1 MIRADHPVQTGM
13 RIAQMTWKTPLRASV
28 AAAFAALLSTAAQA
42 GPTLDQVRARGLV
55 TCGIHTGNAGMALP
69 DSRGEW
75 RGLEVDLCRGL
86 AVAIF
91 NDITKVRFQ
100 PHTAST
106 RFTALGSG
114 EIDVLI
120 RGSTQTMLRDT
131 TLGLRHVTT
140 YFYDGHGFMVRA
152 NMGVRQVRELNGATV
167 CLIQGT
173 TNEQITADYFRSI
186 NVPFR
191 PVVFER
197 TDQAAAA
204 LQAGRCDAFGTDA
217 SQLASVRSTMQTPRD
232 WSVLPERFSKEPYA
246 AYVRRGDD
254 DWFEL
259 VRWYTTA
266 VIEAEEQGI
275 TAANA
280 EQMRR
285 TSTNPNTRRLLGV
298 TPELGQAL
306 KLDPAWAYNVIRAI
320 GNYGELYERH
330 MGENTPVALP
340 RGQNNLWNNGG
351 LMYALPMR

>member
-1 MIRADHPVQTGM
+1 MIGTTSLR
-13 RIAQMTWKTPLRASV
+13 MTL
-28 AAAFAALLSTAAQA
+28 AAALVAVTGAVAQA
-42 GPTLDQVRARGLV
+42 GPTLDQIRARGLLV
-55 TCGIHTGNAGMALP
+55 CGIHTGNAGMALP

-75 RGLEVDLCRGL
+75 QGLEVDLCRGL

-91 NDITKVRFQ
+91 NDPTKIRFQ

-120 RGSTQTMLRDT
+120 RGSTQTMIRDT
-131 TLGLRHVTT
+131 TLGLRHVVT
-140 YFYDGHGFMVRA
+140 YFYDGHGFMVR
-152 NMGVRQVRELNGATV
+152 NSLGVRQVRELNGATI

-173 TNEQITADYFRSI
+173 TNEQVTADYFRSI

-217 SQLASVRSTMQTPRD
+217 SQLAATRSTMQNPRE
-232 WSVLPERFSKEPYA
+232 WTVLPERFSKEPYA

-266 VIEAEEQGI
+266 LLEAEEQGV
-275 TAANA
+275 TRANA
-280 EQMRR
+280 EEMRR
-285 TSTNPNTRRLLGV
+285 TTTNPNTRRLLGV
-298 TPELGQAL
+298 TPELGQAI
-306 KLDPAWAYNVIRAI
+306 KLDPLWVYNVVRAI
-320 GNYGELYERH
+320 GNYGEIYERN

-340 RGQNNLWNNGG
+340 RGPNNLWTNGG
-351 LMYALPMR
+351 LMYPLPMR

>member
-1 MIRADHPVQTGM
+1 MKWDRSIRA
-13 RIAQMTWKTPLRASV
+13 AL
-28 AAAFAALLSTAAQA
+28 AAACVAFFGTAAQA
-42 GPTLDQVRARGLV
+42 GPTLDQVRARGTLV
-55 TCGIHTGNAGMALP
+55 CGIHTGVAGFALP
-69 DSRGEW
+69 DSRGTW
-75 RGLEVDLCRGL
+75 QGLDVDLCRGL

-91 NDITKVRFQ
+91 NDATKVRFV
-100 PHTAST
+100 PMSSST

-114 EIDVLI
+114 EIDVLF
-120 RGSTQTMLRDT
+120 RTSTQTMLRDT

-140 YFYDGHGFMVRA
+140 YFFDGHGFLIR
-152 NMGVRQVRELNGATV
+152 NSLGVRQVREMNGATI

-173 TNEQITADYFRSI
+173 TNEQVTADYFRSV

-204 LQAGRCDAFGTDA
+204 LQAGRCDSFGSDA
-217 SQLASVRSTMQTPRD
+217 SQLAAVRSTMQNPRE
-232 WSVLPERFSKEPYA
+232 WTVLPERFSKEPYG

-259 VRWYTTA
+259 VRWYTTSI
-266 VIEAEEQGI
+266 IEAEEQGV

-298 TPELGQAL
+298 TPELGQAV
-306 KLDPAWAYNVIRAI
+306 KLDPLWAYNVIRAI
-320 GNYGELYERH
+320 GNYGELYERT

-340 RGQNNLWNNGG
+340 RGPNNLWTNGG

>member
-1 MIRADHPVQTGM
+1 MKWNRS
-13 RIAQMTWKTPLRASV
+13 LRAAL
-28 AAAFAALLSTAAQA
+28 AAACVMLFGAAAQA
-42 GPTLDQVRARGLV
+42 GPTLDQVRARGTLV
-55 TCGIHTGNAGMALP
+55 CGIHTGVAGFALP
-69 DSRGEW
+69 DSRGIW
-75 RGLEVDLCRGL
+75 QGLDVDFCRGL

-91 NDITKVRFQ
+91 NDVTKVRFV
-100 PHTAST
+100 PLSSST

-114 EIDVLI
+114 EIDVLF
-120 RGSTQTMLRDT
+120 RTSTQTMLRDT

-140 YFYDGHGFMVRA
+140 YFFDGHGFLIR
-152 NMGVRQVRELNGATV
+152 NSLGVSQVREMNGATI

-173 TNEQITADYFRSI
+173 TNEQVTADYFRSV

-204 LQAGRCDAFGTDA
+204 LQAGRCDSFGSDA
-217 SQLASVRSTMQTPRD
+217 SQLAAVRSTMQNPRD
-232 WSVLPERFSKEPYA
+232 WTVLPERFSKEPYG

-259 VRWYTTA
+259 IRWYTTSI
-266 VIEAEEQGI
+266 IEAEEQGI

-306 KLDPAWAYNVIRAI
+306 RLDPLWAYNVIRAI
-320 GNYGELYERH
+320 GNYGELYERT

-340 RGQNNLWNNGG
+340 RGPNNLWLNGG
-351 LMYALPMR
+351 LIYALPMR

>member
-1 MIRADHPVQTGM
+1 MLKQG
-13 RIAQMTWKTPLRASV
+13 LV
-28 AAAFAALLSTAAQA
+28 AAALAVSAFLGAAPAIA
-42 GPTLDQVRARGLV
+42 GPVMDGIRARGVLN
-55 TCGIHTGNAGMALP
+55 CGINTGVAGFALP

-75 RGLEVDLCRGL
+75 QGLDVDLCRGL

-91 NDITKVRFQ
+91 NDITKVRFV
-100 PHTAST
+100 PLSSST

-114 EIDVLI
+114 EVDVLF
-120 RGSTQTMLRDT
+120 RTSTQTMLRDI

-140 YFYDGHGFMVRA
+140 YFYDGHGFLVRNA
-152 NMGVRQVRELNGATV
+152 LGVSRVREMNGATI

-173 TNEQITADYFRSI
+173 TNEQVTADYFRSV

-204 LQAGRCDAFGTDA
+204 LQAGRCDSFGSDA
-217 SQLASVRSTMQTPRD
+217 SQLAAVRSTMQNPRD
-232 WSVLPERFSKEPYA
+232 WTVLPERFSKEPYA
-246 AYVRRGDD
+246 AYIRRGDD
-254 DWFEL
+254 DWFDL

-275 TAANA
+275 TRANA
-280 EQMRR
+280 EEMRR

-306 KLDPAWAYNVIRAI
+306 RLDPAWAYNVIRAI
-320 GNYGELYERH
+320 GNYGELYERT
-330 MGENTPVALP
+330 MGESTPVALP
-340 RGQNNLWNNGG
+340 RGPNNLWTNGG

>member
-1 MIRADHPVQTGM
+1 MMWNRAIRG
-13 RIAQMTWKTPLRASV
+13 
-28 AAAFAALLSTAAQA
+28 ALLAACVFVFATAAQA
-42 GPTLDQVRARGLV
+42 GPTMDQIRARGTLV
-55 TCGIHTGNAGMALP
+55 CGINTGVAGFALP
-69 DSRGEW
+69 DSRGVW
-75 RGLEVDLCRGL
+75 QGFDVDLCRSL

-91 NDITKVRFQ
+91 NDASKVRFS
-100 PHTAST
+100 PLSSST

-114 EIDVLI
+114 EVDVLF
-120 RGSTQTMLRDT
+120 RTSTQTMLRDT

-140 YFYDGHGFMVRA
+140 CFFDGHGFLVR
-152 NMGVRQVRELNGATV
+152 NSLGVRQVREMNGATI

-173 TNEQITADYFRSI
+173 TNEQVTADYFRSI

-204 LQAGRCDAFGTDA
+204 LQAGRCDSFGSDA
-217 SQLASVRSTMQTPRD
+217 SQLAAVRSTMQNPRE
-232 WSVLPERFSKEPYA
+232 WTVLPERFSKEPYA
-246 AYVRRGDD
+246 AYVRRGDE

-259 VRWYTTA
+259 VRWFTTA
-266 VIEAEEQGI
+266 IIEAEEQGI

-285 TSTNPNTRRLLGV
+285 TTTSPNTRRLLGV

-306 KLDPAWAYNVIRAI
+306 KLDPAWVFNVIRAI
-320 GNYGELYERH
+320 GNYGELYERT

-340 RGQNNLWNNGG
+340 RGPNNLWTNGG